1 MAKDFP
7 EYTFAVADE
16 EDFATELKDLG
27 LSESGE
33 EVNAK
38 MKVWAELVFSEP
50 LSLALPM
57 PVFSVRLHVVFSR
70 CVRVLISS

>member
-1 MAKDFP
+1 MI
-7 EYTFAVADE
+7 EYHR
-16 EDFATELKDLG
+16 LGG
-27 LSESGE
+27 LSNRGLFPLSSGGWMS
-33 EVNAK
+33 K